1 MCLLLKWFMENML
14 SCSFWKQHRLPHKTV
29 SKSMWVREMAGLPRA
44 GKVRPQRGSLWATL
58 GSIFVDDGVLVKQQQ
73 KMFILTLHWGLRI
86 LFYVPAT
93 PSRTS
98 NKVLQFVLCTSY
110 LDWPAC
116 FPIFFHEHLSVIN
129 RTCSV
134 QLRSLGQ
141 ESHVSPGFSYSAGTC
156 SSCLA
161 GLWGPIESSLGLVSK
176 WSKLWHLFSRQS
188 WMEGWEG

>member
-14 SCSFWKQHRLPHKTV
+14 SCGFWKQHRLPHKTI

-58 GSIFVDDGVLVKQQQ
+58 GSIFVDDGVLVKRQQ

-98 NKVLQFVLCTSY
+98 NRKSCSLCFVHTTWI
-110 LDWPAC
+110 D
-116 FPIFFHEHLSVIN
+116 
-129 RTCSV
+129 
-134 QLRSLGQ
+134 Q
-141 ESHVSPGFSYSAGTC
+141 
-156 SSCLA
+156 
-161 GLWGPIESSLGLVSK
+161 LVS
-176 WSKLWHLFSRQS
+176 LFSSTNICQWSIERAQYN
-188 WMEGWEG
+188 WGAWARKAT